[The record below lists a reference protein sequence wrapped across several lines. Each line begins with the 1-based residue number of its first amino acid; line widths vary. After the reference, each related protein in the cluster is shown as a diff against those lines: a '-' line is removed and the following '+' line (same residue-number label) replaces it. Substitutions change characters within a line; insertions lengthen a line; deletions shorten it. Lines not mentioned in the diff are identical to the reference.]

1 MFGDSKYR
9 NLENSLSQFD
19 GKLSGSEAS
28 QKRIEAKLDKYTTYL
43 NGLAKGTMTEKFEVL
58 KKEMRNF
65 LVTEISTAVDAKV
78 LATMT
83 TMLTGDKN
91 PVVKPATPA
100 ATVVTSAHLEKE
112 VALLSKEMKDFK
124 IARQKEYQ
132 MYCDKLA
139 ILETNLSKSTEII
152 EKFTQFFEKFEKERS
167 SLDITT
173 L

>member
-1 MFGDSKYR
+1 MFGDSKYK
-9 NLENSLSQFD
+9 NLENSLSQVD
-19 GKLSGSEAS
+19 GKLSESEAS

-91 PVVKPATPA
+91 QVVKPATPA
-100 ATVVTSAHLEKE
+100 AGIPAHLEKE

-139 ILETNLSKSTEII
+139 TLETNLSKSTEII
-152 EKFTQFFEKFEKERS
+152 EKFTQFFAKFEKERS
-167 SLDITT
+167 SLDITN